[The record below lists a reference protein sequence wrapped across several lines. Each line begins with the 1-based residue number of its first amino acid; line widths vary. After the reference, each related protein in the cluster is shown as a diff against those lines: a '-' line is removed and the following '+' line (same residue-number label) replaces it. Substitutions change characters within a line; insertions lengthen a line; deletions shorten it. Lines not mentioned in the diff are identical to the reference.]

1 MALPKSA
8 LPTYELVV
16 PSTSKKIK
24 YRPFV
29 VKEEKLL
36 LLALDTKDDKQ
47 IENAIR
53 TLLKNCIQSRIKLE
67 DLTLFDLELIFLNIR
82 AVSVGEQ
89 VELKV
94 VCKDDNKTE
103 VAYSLDL
110 NDVEVV
116 YPKDHSKKIEL
127 TDEMGI
133 IMKYPGYNEFVS
145 SSIIGDDPSVDNIT
159 SVIAEC
165 VDQIYDKEEVYDS
178 STTTKKEF
186 REFVEGLTNKQFDKL
201 QDFFETC
208 PRLEHKFSITNPETG
223 VESEYTFSG
232 LQNFFG

>member
-47 IENAIR
+47 IESAIK
-53 TLLKNCIQSRIKLE
+53 TLLKNCIQSRIKVE
-67 DLTLFDLELIFLNIR
+67 ELTLFDLELIFLNIR

-89 VELKV
+89 VELQV
-94 VCKDDNKTE
+94 VCKDDNETKVSHT
-103 VAYSLDL
+103 LDL

-116 YPKDHSKKIEL
+116 YPKDHNKKIEL
-127 TDEMGI
+127 SDDMGL
-133 IMKYPGYNEFVS
+133 IMKYPGYNQFVS
-145 SSIIGDDPSVDNIT
+145 GSIIGQSPSADTIT
-159 SVIAEC
+159 EIIAEC
-165 VDQIYDKEEVYDS
+165 VDQIYDKEDVYDS

-186 REFVEGLTNKQFDKL
+186 VEFVENLTTQQFQKI
-201 QDFFETC
+201 QKFFETV
-208 PRLEHKFSITNPETG
+208 PRVEHRFVVKNPNTG
-223 VESEYTFSG
+223 VPSEFVITG
-232 LQNFFG
+232 LSNFFG

>member
-53 TLLKNCIQSRIKLE
+53 TLLKGCIQTRIKLE

-94 VCKDDNKTE
+94 ICKDDNKTE
-103 VAYSLDL
+103 VTYSLDL

-186 REFVEGLTNKQFDKL
+186 IEFLENLTTTQFNKIQK
-201 QDFFETC
+201 FFETA
-208 PRLEHKFSITNPETG
+208 PRVEHRFMVKNPNTG
-223 VESEYTFSG
+223 VPSEFLITG
-232 LQNFFG
+232 LSNFFG

>member
-53 TLLKNCIQSRIKLE
+53 TLLKGCIQTRIKLE

-133 IMKYPGYNEFVS
+133 IMKYPGYNEFVN

-186 REFVEGLTNKQFDKL
+186 IEFLENLTTTQFNKIQR
-201 QDFFETC
+201 FFETA
-208 PRLEHKFSITNPETG
+208 PRVEHRFTVKNPNTGEPSEFVIT
-223 VESEYTFSG
+223 G
-232 LQNFFG
+232 LSNFFG